1 MTDWTDLKRQGK
13 FAEAEPLMLA
23 ETENE
28 VHGYEILTRANFYEE
43 WGDAAA
49 NPEEARAHYAE
60 ARAGFQLF
68 ASWATSGGEGLAR
81 MLDVDRVREKIAR
94 LSRR

>member
-1 MTDWTDLKRQGK
+1 MTDWTDLKRKGN

-28 VHGYEILTRANFYEE
+28 VHGYEILTRAAFYED
-43 WGDAAA
+43 WGDAAE
-49 NPEEARAHYAE
+49 NPEDARERYKQAL
-60 ARAGFQLF
+60 AGFQLF

-81 MLDVDRVREKIAR
+81 MIDVDRVREKLAR
-94 LSRR
+94 PARR